1 MEDYKQET
9 KVEERTADVNT
20 TNTTNT
26 TPTSTNTTRTTNSNN
41 PDANRVVE
49 RKTQNTVTYDGS
61 ESYYKLRKTVYL
73 ILGILE
79 VLLAF
84 RLVFK
89 LLGANPTGFVSFIY
103 TITGVFLAP
112 FIGIFGNA
120 TTTGIET
127 KAVLEPANVIGMIV
141 YAIVA
146 AGIVKIIK
154 IYGAPKSK

>member
-1 MEDYKQET
+1 MDEYKQEK

-20 TNTTNT
+20 TNTTPTGSNT
-26 TPTSTNTTRTTNSNN
+26 TSTNTTNLNN
-41 PDANRVVE
+41 PDSNRVVE

-61 ESYYKLRKTVYL
+61 ESYFKLRKTVYL

-79 VLLAF
+79 TLLAF

-103 TITGVFLAP
+103 TVTGVFLAP

-154 IYGAPKSK
+154 IYGAPKTK

>member
-1 MEDYKQET
+1 MEEYKQET
-9 KVEERTADVNT
+9 KVEEKTADVNT
-20 TNTTNT
+20 TSTNPTGTNT
-26 TPTSTNTTRTTNSNN
+26 TSTNTTNLNN

-49 RKTQNTVTYDGS
+49 HKTQNTVTYDGS
-61 ESYYKLRKTVYL
+61 ESFFKLRKTVYL

-120 TTTGIET
+120 VTAGIET

-154 IYGAPKSK
+154 IYGAPKNK